1 MLDAN
6 ATPRPTT
13 TRVATIPRTGA
24 RPGIGDFFTVRPVEE
39 MAKSRRAERK
49 SRKAERK
56 SRKTRKQAGG
66 KRAPS
71 EWNKA
76 VKRVYGEMK
85 RKDRNASFGDA
96 LKEASRRKKAGNL

>member
-1 MLDAN
+1 M
-6 ATPRPTT
+6 PRPTT
-13 TRVATIPRTGA
+13 MKVETILRTGVK
-24 RPGIGDFFTVRPVEE
+24 PGMSDFFTVRQVEE

-56 SRKTRKQAGG
+56 SRRAERKSRKQAGG

-71 EWNKA
+71 EWNKS
-76 VKRVYGEMK
+76 VKRVYEEMK

-96 LKEASRRKKAGNL
+96 LKEASKRKKAGNL

>member
-1 MLDAN
+1 M
-6 ATPRPTT
+6 PRQITT
-13 TRVATIPRTGA
+13 QVGTILRTGDKHPV
-24 RPGIGDFFTVRPVEE
+24 RLFFRCALVEE

-56 SRKTRKQAGG
+56 SRRAERKSRKQSGG
-66 KRAPS
+66 KRAAS
-71 EWNKA
+71 AWNKA
-76 VKRVYGEMK
+76 VKRVYEEMK